1 MKKVLL
7 ILTIIMLNTLSVL
20 GETSEEIPVGYVK
33 LHSGAIV
40 PIEDTQPASGRYL
53 NTDPT
58 PNRLYSTPKPDYT
71 PYINS
76 FQPKVTGYIGRGFN
90 FFGLNMGN
98 FNFGIMR

>member
-53 NTDPT
+53 NIDPT
-58 PNRLYSTPKPDYT
+58 PNRLYSTPITNYNPH
-71 PYINS
+71 INS
-76 FQPKVTGYIGRGFN
+76 FQPKVTGYFGRGFN
-90 FFGLNMGN
+90 FFGLNTGN